1 MKADDLR
8 FFDPRGEIA
17 FSANRLP
24 HWQQAGGVYF
34 VTFRLADS
42 LPNELLRG
50 WMAERETWLCL
61 HPLPWSAAEER
72 EHAERFF
79 GAVERW
85 LDAGHGACVLGHP
98 ECAAEVGAAFAHFDG
113 MRYDLVSWAVMPNH
127 VHVVVR
133 LYRDQAL
140 ERVLHSWK
148 RFASL
153 RINALLGG
161 QGRLW
166 QRDYFDRLV
175 RDREHF
181 NRCVRYIRRNP
192 EKARLCLGRYL
203 LYESELARQVE

>member
-1 MKADDLR
+1 MEADDLR

-24 HWQQAGGVYF
+24 HWQQSGGIYF

-42 LPNELLRG
+42 LPSELLRG
-50 WMAERETWLCL
+50 WMAERETWLRL

-72 EHAERFF
+72 EHAERFL
-79 GAVERW
+79 GAVESW
-85 LDAGHGACVLGHP
+85 LDAGHGACVLGRQ
-98 ECAAEVGAAFAHFDG
+98 ECAFEVGAAFTHFDG
-113 MRYDLVSWAVMPNH
+113 VRYDLVSWVVMPNH
-127 VHVVVR
+127 VHVLVR

-148 RFASL
+148 RFASR
-153 RINALLGG
+153 RINMVLGG

-192 EKARLCLGRYL
+192 EKAKLRPGRYL
-203 LYESELARQVE
+203 LCESELARQVE